1 MKHKQKSAIIRPIR
15 VIRVQSYQPSLTI
28 WHLVTQC
35 YNGPMNRV
43 DRLLGYLLIFQGR
56 DLVRAQDLAAR
67 FEISERTVYRDI
79 EALYEVGVPLVG
91 LPGEGYQ
98 LMPGYYLPPIMFGE
112 AEAKALFLAIAML
125 TGLTEPG
132 PTHNAAKT
140 ALEKIRAVL
149 PKATL
154 AQVEALQAIL
164 GFYTIGRPSLN
175 LDDPTFLQLQRAIQ
189 QRRVVVLHYHAQ
201 HDNQMTERAVEP
213 LRLAYLDNVWV
224 LTGYCR
230 LRQDQRVFR
239 LDRIDQ
245 LQLTKE
251 TFTARPLQPR
261 RSSEEGEM
269 VTIQVDTAIERWVR
283 EAQHFTFVNEE
294 VTERSATLMHYQ
306 VRDVDKFISWLLQW
320 GEQVE
325 LIAPAALR
333 RKVSQQVLAMLERHQ

>member
-1 MKHKQKSAIIRPIR
+1 
-15 VIRVQSYQPSLTI
+15 
-28 WHLVTQC
+28 
-35 YNGPMNRV
+35 MNRV
-43 DRLLGYLLIFQGR
+43 DRLLGYLLLFQGR

-91 LPGEGYQ
+91 MPGEGYQ

-164 GFYTIGRPSLN
+164 GFYAIGRPSLN
-175 LDDPTFLQLQRAIQ
+175 LDDPTFLQLQQAIQ
-189 QRRVVVLHYHAQ
+189 QQRVVVLHYHAQ
-201 HDNQMTERAVEP
+201 HDNQMTKRAVEP
-213 LRLAYLDNVWV
+213 LQLAYLDNVWV

-230 LRQDQRVFR
+230 LREGQRIFR

-261 RSSEEGEM
+261 RSREEGAL
-269 VTIQVDTAIERWVR
+269 VTIQVDGAIERWVR
-283 EAQHFTFVNEE
+283 EAQHFTFAREE
-294 VTERSATLMHYQ
+294 VDANGDTFMHYR
-306 VRDVDKFISWLLQW
+306 VRDVDKFIRWLLQW
-320 GEQVE
+320 GEAVE
-325 LIAPAALR
+325 VVAPATVRA
-333 RKVSQQVLAMLERHQ
+333 KMQQQVLAIAERYR